1 MRGLGAFQMAQMK
14 HRDARVLQF
23 YRHLRS
29 AIDVL
34 ELIALE
40 PYQPPEKPVPEPV
53 VAPRPPPPPPTIP
66 QEKLTY
72 SVKEAAAALSL
83 SKTTIWKAIAD
94 GVLPAQKFGNR
105 TLIPADGL
113 RAWLVAMPNARKQR
127 QSKR

>member
-14 HRDARVLQF
+14 HRDARVFQMGQ
-23 YRHLRS
+23 HLRS

-34 ELIALE
+34 EQILAE
-40 PYQPPEKPVPEPV
+40 PYQPPAKSEPEPPAAA
-53 VAPRPPPPPPTIP
+53 VAPPPPPSIP
-66 QEKLTY
+66 EEKLTY

-94 GVLPAQKFGNR
+94 GVLPAHKFGSR

-113 RAWLVAMPNARKQR
+113 RAWLASLPRVRARR
-127 QSKR
+127 SG